1 MNLNL
6 AFSTTV
12 LLVDDDI
19 QHLELRALMKT
30 HRFSVITV
38 AGPPEAISIMN
49 QSHLPKINLAV
60 VDYHMPVM
68 NGCIL
73 AEYLKARYPELKV
86 LLYSGALEIQEDE
99 MPAVDAFVSKSEGI
113 VAVVA
118 EIAKF
123 AQVWPANS
131 AFLAI
136 ENNARSGAVH

>member
-1 MNLNL
+1 
-6 AFSTTV
+6 
-12 LLVDDDI
+12 
-19 QHLELRALMKT
+19 MKT